1 MYILHCLIY
10 FTQQFSF
17 CVHEKSVHMIEHW
30 ISPEQIG
37 LLNTVYAVFT
47 RIQNDYPSQSSI
59 LMKTP
64 L

>member
-17 CVHEKSVHMIEHW
+17 HVHEKSAHMIQHW

-37 LLNTVYAVFT
+37 LLKTVYAVFT
-47 RIQNDYPSQSSI
+47 RIQDDYPSQS
-59 LMKTP
+59 
-64 L
+64 